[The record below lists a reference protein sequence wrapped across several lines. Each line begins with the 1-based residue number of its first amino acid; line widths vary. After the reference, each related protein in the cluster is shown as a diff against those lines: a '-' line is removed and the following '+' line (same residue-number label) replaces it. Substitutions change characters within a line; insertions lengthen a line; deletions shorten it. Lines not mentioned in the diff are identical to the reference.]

1 MKYMFENHILAKPEI
16 ERSVAEWMGLHKTTV
31 SNATNGAFCTEKPEC
46 KKEEPK
52 KLPDEPV
59 VEPTWDDVL
68 DVVLE
73 EINVVMMP
81 KSIIHN
87 RKTGE
92 TIVIWRDNKK
102 TVVKPKEGT
111 EESPYFAFVSA
122 LAKKIFGSNS
132 KVNRIVDKTF
142 EPTKHVKK
150 VNGDKDDNA
159 S

>member
-1 MKYMFENHILAKPEI
+1 MIDYKMNLLNHPEDI
-16 ERSVAEWMGLHKTTV
+16 PYKWEMTPYP
-31 SNATNGAFCTEKPEC
+31 SNAKSNLGET
-46 KKEEPK
+46 KKASEE
-52 KLPDEPV
+52 EPV

-73 EINVVMMP
+73 EINVVMVP

-150 VNGDKDDNA
+150 VKGDKDDNA

>member
-1 MKYMFENHILAKPEI
+1 MFTENDFNK
-16 ERSVAEWMGLHKTTV
+16 SVAEWMNPYNLYVGNRTIWPSHT
-31 SNATNGAFCTEKPEC
+31 ARPES
-46 KKEEPK
+46 KKEEPEK
-52 KLPDEPV
+52 PSDEPV

-73 EINVVMMP
+73 EINVVMVP

-150 VNGDKDDNA
+150 VKGDKDDNA

>member
-1 MKYMFENHILAKPEI
+1 MFTENEFNK
-16 ERSVAEWMGLHKTTV
+16 SVAEWMGLHTITV
-31 SNATNGAFCTEKPEC
+31 SNATNGTFCTAKQEC

-52 KLPDEPV
+52 KLSDEPV

-73 EINVVMMP
+73 EIDVVMVP

-142 EPTKHVKK
+142 EPTKHKK
-150 VNGDKDDNA
+150 KSKGDKDDNA

>member
-1 MKYMFENHILAKPEI
+1 MFTRNDFN
-16 ERSVAEWMGLHKTTV
+16 RSVAEWMEPYKLAV
-31 SNATNGAFCTEKPEC
+31 NNVTNGAFCTEKPEC
-46 KKEEPK
+46 KKEEPEK
-52 KLPDEPV
+52 PSDEPV

-73 EINVVMMP
+73 EINVVMVP

-142 EPTKHVKK
+142 EPTKHKK
-150 VNGDKDDNA
+150 KKSTEDNIDSMGDEF
-159 S
+159 

>member
-1 MKYMFENHILAKPEI
+1 MFIENNETKSI
-16 ERSVAEWMGLHKTTV
+16 AEWLGWPNTTNSITV
-31 SNATNGAFCTEKPEC
+31 STSGTCHPNC
-46 KKEEPK
+46 KSNLGETK
-52 KLPDEPV
+52 KAMDEPV

-73 EINVVMMP
+73 EINVVMVP

-102 TVVKPKEGT
+102 TIVKPKEGT

-142 EPTKHVKK
+142 EPTKRKPKK
-150 VNGDKDDNA
+150 ESTEDIIKSMGDEG
-159 S
+159 